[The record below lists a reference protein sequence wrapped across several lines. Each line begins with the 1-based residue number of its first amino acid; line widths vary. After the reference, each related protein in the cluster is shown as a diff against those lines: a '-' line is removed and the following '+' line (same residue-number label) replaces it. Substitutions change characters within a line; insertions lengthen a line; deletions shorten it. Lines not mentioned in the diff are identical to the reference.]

1 MGAPSRLLHG
11 LLSRFTPRHVTSGGL
26 FGRSRPIGRRSGYA
40 VKTPEVVSLATWFAW
55 TSVNQR
61 LPSGPVAMLY
71 GTLLRVVATGYS
83 VMSPTVARALPL
95 NTIGSAANSTNSLA
109 APNTPWPSREVR

>member
-1 MGAPSRLLHG
+1 M
-11 LLSRFTPRHVTSGGL
+11 
-26 FGRSRPIGRRSGYA
+26 
-40 VKTPEVVSLATWFAW
+40 KTPEVVSLATWFAW

-109 APNTPWPSREVR
+109 APNTPWPSRIPRDLGIGDLALWIGMGLPREARLGVRRVC